1 MWDEYVKAELEELAE
16 DAQELRTILLDT
28 LEEIN

>member
-16 DAQELRTILLDT
+16 DAQELRIILLDT